1 MRSIQLLAPGV
12 LEEREML
19 QPPDPG
25 HGEITVRIRAVG
37 VCGSDLHWY
46 QDGRIGEIPAVYP
59 QVLGHEPAGEVIAVG
74 PSLDSS
80 ALGSEALDSSALDSS
95 TAPPP
100 PHSSAAPRQ
109 GADGGSSGDFAGHFS
124 VGDRVVIEPTL
135 TCGHCEFCLRG
146 QHNHCVRGAFLGGP
160 QAPGLFREY
169 VTLPAGNCTRIPD
182 RMDYGTATLAEP
194 LAVMVHMLELIEIRA
209 GDTVAVTG
217 AGPIGMLCAAI
228 ARASGAGRVFIA
240 DRLPHRL
247 KLAIAMGADVA
258 IDTTISSLVETV
270 MDATRGRGAD
280 VVLEAAGSPDTV
292 NAAIR
297 MARMGGTAM
306 LIGIPSALN
315 PKIDIHTAMMKELRL
330 QTLKRSNHR
339 TQQALDLLAA
349 GRIPTSLITHTLP
362 LAGTPRAFEMLTN
375 YSDGVGKAI
384 IEL

>member
-12 LEEREML
+12 LEEREMP
-19 QPPDPG
+19 QPGDPG
-25 HGEITVRIRAVG
+25 HGEVTVRIRTVG

-46 QDGRIGEIPAVYP
+46 QDGRMGEIPAVYP
-59 QVLGHEPAGEVIAVG
+59 QVLGHEPAGEVAAVG
-74 PSLDSS
+74 
-80 ALGSEALDSSALDSS
+80 AGVNNSE
-95 TAPPP
+95 T
-100 PHSSAAPRQ
+100 
-109 GADGGSSGDFAGHFS
+109 GDVAGHFS

-146 QHNHCVRGAFLGGP
+146 QHNHCVRGVFLGGP

-182 RMDYGTATLAEP
+182 GMDFGTATLAEP

-228 ARASGAGRVFIA
+228 AKASGAGRVFIA

-247 KLAIAMGADVA
+247 KLAMAMGADAA
-258 IDTTISSLVETV
+258 IDTRTGATISSLVETV
-270 MDATRGRGAD
+270 LDATRGRGAD
-280 VVLEAAGSPDTV
+280 VVLEAAGSPETV

-297 MARMGGTAM
+297 MARMGGTVM
-306 LIGIPSALN
+306 LIGIPGELH
-315 PKIDIHTAMMKELRL
+315 PRIDIHTAMMKELRL

-339 TQQALDLLAA
+339 TRQALDLLVE

-362 LAGTPRAFEMLTN
+362 LAQTPKAFEMLTN